1 MTIKLPISSQQNL
14 FFDSE
19 QLDSDDLNLE
29 QSYVNNITT
38 SLINNQVGNG
48 VVLNTLTPNILFDS
62 NTYNGLFDG
71 YAITPSNQPSDTN
84 YGNQLEVSLSDSLV
98 AGKRTVKVAIIGLDF
113 NDNIQYDTFTFYLNE
128 SQITKK
134 HYVRVLLILT
144 NDFSGL
150 PTQSFNL
157 GGRIV
162 IKDAQQLFVSRDPI
176 MVSQDVEPSLFWRDF
191 FVPAGMT
198 FQTFLTT
205 SLANI
210 PAPYN
215 TYSVDSLNIST
226 GVLQNTIISAG
237 DITTQVGEKFLA
249 TTNNIQKIT
258 LLLGVQNLAQPSN
271 LVWTGDLVVS
281 IYPLQSTVN
290 CATDIVP
297 DLAID
302 YDPSN
307 IPLAQLSYEYT
318 DLSAQGVILNGNL
331 QPVDFVFSNTSVA
344 GGSVIIPGQYYAFT
358 VKRQGAANVCDF
370 LIGTGGSYS
379 TTSRVSIFSGTSW
392 TDNADQELWFRVFHD
407 AAKIT
412 DGQAYETGKGIVVPK
427 TQLDTTTS
435 AQVDYSLDSI
445 SFFGNSLYYGVL
457 QATTLP
463 SGQVQDQRTGN
474 LVNSLQQFVPTL
486 TLVNALGLQNLQT
499 ASEPFVVGVIED
511 ENQKS
516 NAGPQTIN
524 AAIHG
529 WTYVENQLV
538 LPIITNSSDPR
549 YDVNVEALV
558 ANFDNG
564 DFNEAQ
570 IVPDGYNA
578 AINYRI
584 AKTELITMIYGDVD
598 GDGIITQNDL
608 ALMQNIFG
616 ASLNSSPPATTQ
628 MSSVDGYYTV
638 SNGYPVY
645 TNGFV
650 NDLFVPITFSILDPS
665 NNNYAVWS
673 ASDGYLRVSPT
684 NPGQAVFNSQSTNFT
699 NTAAPGPDGYFPRGI
714 GNYNLLIQ
722 TSSSS
727 LNVGQFSING
737 YETINGIT
745 YDGYINISKLYYP
758 SSDSILQILR
768 ADINQDGQITEE
780 DGYLLSQYLNNAP
793 AIAGDTFPPTLYPS
807 SLIGTQFNVLRF
819 TLEEF
824 IDRADDFPSTS
835 LSRAT
840 TVHTPQDI
848 FLNDTT
854 LQNEVF
860 IDGYTQLYSTP
871 IIITKQFTWEDYL
884 IAASSGTPP
893 IPTIFTDPLPTV
905 PPPVHTP
912 SGITY
917 QTYPLSNTD
926 AYNTSITNVF
936 APNDIIIGKG
946 DLRRPDGSFYKVD
959 FEVGSLTLEI
969 PPSVMGTDQTINIFD
984 YFVADNGNGNG
995 ITRFG
1000 YPAMRFADYSV
1011 VPVNAIANNQVRFS
1025 VAVQSFFPQL
1035 DGYDMIDGYYGVLV
1049 DGRMGVYIDD
1059 TTGSLRINFANLFQY
1074 PVSPTS
1080 ITKIQIDVY
1089 LKKGGFTNQPLTV
1102 GTTQMQN
1109 LLGLIS

>member
-71 YAITPSNQPSDTN
+71 YAVAPASQPSDSN
-84 YGNQLEVSLSDSLV
+84 YGNQLEVSLSDSLA
-98 AGKRTVKVAIIGLDF
+98 AGKRTVKIAIIGLDF

-162 IKDAQQLFVSRDPI
+162 IKDAQQLFISRDPI
-176 MVSQDVEPSLFWRDF
+176 MVSQDVEPNLFWRDF

-198 FQTFLTT
+198 LQTFLTT

-210 PAPYN
+210 PVPYN

-226 GVLQNTIISAG
+226 GVLQQTIISAG

-258 LLLGVQNLAQPSN
+258 LLLGVQNSTPNQQSN

-307 IPLAQLSYEYT
+307 IPLAQLSYDFS
-318 DLSAQGVILNGNL
+318 DLSSQGVVLNGNL

-344 GGSVIIPGQYYAFT
+344 GGSAIVPGQYYAFT

-412 DGQAYETGKGIVVPK
+412 DGQAYETGKGIVVSK
-427 TQLDTTTS
+427 TQLDTTTN

-516 NAGPQTIN
+516 NVGVQTIN
-524 AAIHG
+524 AAIHS
-529 WTYVENQLV
+529 WTYIDNQLV
-538 LPIITNSSDPR
+538 LPIITNPSDPR
-549 YDVNVEALV
+549 YDINVQELV
-558 ANFDNG
+558 INFMNG
-564 DFNEAQ
+564 DLNEAY
-570 IVPDGYNA
+570 IVPDGYSGS
-578 AINYRI
+578 IGYRI
-584 AKTELITMIYGDVD
+584 AKTELITMIYGDLD
-598 GDGIITQNDL
+598 GDGLITQNDYAIL
-608 ALMQNIFG
+608 E
-616 ASLNSSPPATTQ
+616 SLVSADLTSSPPATTQ
-628 MSSVDGYYTV
+628 ISSVDGYYLV
-638 SNGYPVY
+638 SNGYNTY
-645 TNGFV
+645 INGFA
-650 NDLFVPITFSILDPS
+650 NDLFVPITFSVLDPS

-673 ASDGYLRVSPT
+673 RSDGYLLV
-684 NPGQAVFNSQSTNFT
+684 NPNPSSDGYLFVPNVGSQAVFYSQSTNFT
-699 NTAAPGPDGYFPRGI
+699 SNVIFPNGL
-714 GNYNLLIQ
+714 GNYELLIQ
-722 TSSSS
+722 TSSSQF
-727 LNVGQFSING
+727 NVGEFTIDG
-737 YETINGIT
+737 YSPGG
-745 YDGYINISKLYYP
+745 DGYILISKLYYP

-768 ADINQDGQITEE
+768 GDINQDGYI
-780 DGYLLSQYLNNAP
+780 DSSDVSSIMQYVNNSASV
-793 AIAGDTFPPTLYPS
+793 PS
-807 SLIGTQFNVLRF
+807 IIGTQFNVLRF

-824 IDRADDFPSTS
+824 VDRADDFPSTS
-835 LSRAT
+835 LNRAAAL
-840 TVHTPQDI
+840 HTPQYI
-848 FLNDTT
+848 FYNDTT
-854 LQNEVF
+854 LQNKTF
-860 IDGYTQLYSTP
+860 IDGYTQLFSTP

-893 IPTIFTDPLPTV
+893 IPTVFTDPLPTV
-905 PPPVHTP
+905 PPPIHIQ

-917 QTYPLSNTD
+917 KTYPLSNTD
-926 AYNTSITNVF
+926 AYNTSIINVF

-969 PPSVMGTDQTINIFD
+969 PSSVIGMDQTINIFN
-984 YFVADNGNGNG
+984 YFVADAGMG
-995 ITRFG
+995 TTTLG
-1000 YPAMRFADYSV
+1000 YPAMKFADHST
-1011 VPVNAIANNQVRFS
+1011 VPTNALQNNQVRFS
-1025 VAVQSFFPQL
+1025 VAVQSFYPQL